1 MKIYFPQASGQT
13 EFVLPVYSPF
23 KHRTLTVRTY
33 NSLTREDLLAPGTL
47 LKKDIKDPNIKHY
60 FFSLNQIVN
69 VFPFLR
75 DAFEST
81 VRIAGGS
88 GFLISNHGH
97 ILTNAHVVES
107 MISGSSISLDTKEDI
122 VLSNGQRV
130 TLQGA
135 ELIHRGDDRSE
146 PDVAIIRVPGLSGR
160 KFIQLS
166 KDETKVGERIF
177 LIGNPGIIGKQV
189 ISIGTVCGASN
200 IPCISTNFIHSDC
213 LSYGGNSGG
222 PLIDLF
228 GRCVGLFKGSGIT
241 SGGVFLQSLV
251 KDDQKQGDNLILQ
264 SVAIDSSTLLEV
276 LKSKDFFLPNEN
288 LEIPVIRM
296 CV

>member
-1 MKIYFPQASGQT
+1 MTIYFPQTSSQT
-13 EFVLPVYSPF
+13 ELVLPVYSPF

-33 NSLTREDLLAPGTL
+33 NSLTKEDLLAPRVL
-47 LKKDIKDPNIKHY
+47 QENDIKDPNIKHY

-81 VRIAGGS
+81 VKIAGGS

-107 MISGSSISLDTKEDI
+107 IILGSGISLDTKENI

-130 TLQGA
+130 TLEGA
-135 ELIHRGDDRSE
+135 ELIHRGNDKSE
-146 PDVAIIRVPGLSGR
+146 PDVAIIRVPGLAGR
-160 KFIQLS
+160 KFIELS
-166 KDETKVGERIF
+166 KDEAKVGERIF

-189 ISIGTVCGASN
+189 ISIGTVCGASD
-200 IPCISTNFIHSDC
+200 IPCIGTNFIHSNC

-228 GRCVGLFKGSGIT
+228 GRCVGLFKASGIT
-241 SGGVFLQSLV
+241 SGGIFLHDLV
-251 KDDQKQGDNLILQ
+251 KDDQKQGHELILQ
-264 SVAIDSSTLLEV
+264 SVSIDSSTLLAV

-288 LEIPVIRM
+288 LEIPTIQM
-296 CV
+296 CA